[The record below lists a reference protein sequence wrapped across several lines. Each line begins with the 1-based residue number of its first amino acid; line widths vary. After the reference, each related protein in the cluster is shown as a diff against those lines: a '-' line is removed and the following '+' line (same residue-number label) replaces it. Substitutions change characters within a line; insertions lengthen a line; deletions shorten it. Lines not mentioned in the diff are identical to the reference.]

1 VTVWAT
7 PAIPELVT
15 FGRALVSELND
26 LRYPATLRTIT
37 NINKYFSF
45 IDNSDNR
52 VQAAGYGWISDYPAA
67 SSFVLDTMMCSTF
80 VPGSNQNENVAQ
92 LCDPVLDRRIQRALS
107 VQTTNPAAASGLW
120 AAIDRR
126 ITLDAPWVFIVNPS
140 GLDFMSARVGNYQH
154 NPQWGL
160 LLAQLWVK

>member
-7 PAIPELVT
+7 PAIPGLVT

-26 LRYPATLRTIT
+26 LRYPATLHTIAD
-37 NINKYFSF
+37 INKYFSF
-45 IDNSDNR
+45 IGNSDNR
-52 VQAAGYGWISDYPAA
+52 VQAAAYGWISDYPAA

-92 LCDPVLDRRIQRALS
+92 LCDPVLDRRIQRATS

-126 ITLDAPWVFIVNPS
+126 ITWDAPWVFIVNPS

-154 NPQWGL
+154 NPQWGI